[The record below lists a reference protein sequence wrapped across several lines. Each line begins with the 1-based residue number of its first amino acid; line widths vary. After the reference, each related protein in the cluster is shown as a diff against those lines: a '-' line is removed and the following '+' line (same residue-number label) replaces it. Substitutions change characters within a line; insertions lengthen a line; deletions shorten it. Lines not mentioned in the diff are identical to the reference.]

1 MDDGVAMWLIGWT
14 MVWLCGSMGGWVEAR
29 ETSIPVAEWMDEP
42 RERWLQNNT
51 NRTSPLL
58 CGGVTNNDLVEVDVL
73 VLCTQAGLAVKPH
86 RHPGQCAY
94 ALTDR
99 QQVSLCRP
107 GVVVDVVP
115 AERMKGESIN

>member
-1 MDDGVAMWLIGWT
+1 MDGWLDDGVPM
-14 MVWLCGSMGGWVEAR
+14 
-29 ETSIPVAEWMDEP
+29 
-42 RERWLQNNT
+42 
-51 NRTSPLL
+51 RTSPFL

-73 VLCTQAGLAVKPH
+73 VLFTQEGLAVKPH
-86 RHPGQCAY
+86 RHPGQCAH

-115 AERMKGESIN
+115 AERMKGESVNSPTSGTKV